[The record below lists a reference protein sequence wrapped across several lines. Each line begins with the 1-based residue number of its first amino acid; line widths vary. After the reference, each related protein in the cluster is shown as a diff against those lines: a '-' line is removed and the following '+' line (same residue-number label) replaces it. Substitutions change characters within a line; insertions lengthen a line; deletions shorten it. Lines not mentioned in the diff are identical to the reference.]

1 MRIKLESKNHNEMSN
16 SDVIGQLGARQPQCD
31 EAVIKMRYLD
41 MALCNN
47 YLSSSG
53 IVKDI
58 DDSRCGKWCSSVAC
72 ALRAMGCAPEYQA
85 MNGAYRV
92 ACQKE
97 LNVCFNRKTT
107 HLGK

>member
-1 MRIKLESKNHNEMSN
+1 MLIFYF
-16 SDVIGQLGARQPQCD
+16 SDVLGQLGARQPQCD
-31 EAVIKMRYLD
+31 EMVIKMRYLD
-41 MALCNN
+41 LALCNN

-58 DDSRCGKWCSSVAC
+58 DDSRCGKWCASLAC
-72 ALRAMGCAPEYQA
+72 ALRAMGCAPEYQS

-97 LNVCFNRKTT
+97 LNVRFILSYADGGDSTT
-107 HLGK
+107 QRSA